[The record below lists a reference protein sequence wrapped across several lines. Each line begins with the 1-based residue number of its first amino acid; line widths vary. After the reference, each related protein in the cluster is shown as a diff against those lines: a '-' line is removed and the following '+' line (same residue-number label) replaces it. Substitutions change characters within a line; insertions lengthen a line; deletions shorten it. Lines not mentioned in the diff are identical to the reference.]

1 MPLHDSNQ
9 ILAVKLAAYNKN
21 IDEVRNWYKSEHM
34 NFKVIDGERSKWWVW
49 NTTLEFSRE
58 SVRQIQTYLQ
68 RISDGKTVC
77 NRADI
82 NKMFDD
88 KNLIINIV
96 LKGLLKKLIVKAC
109 RRL

>member
-1 MPLHDSNQ
+1 MLIIAILLCQVLKFYIYCYRTVPLHDSNQ

-21 IDEVRNWYKSEHM
+21 IDEVRNWYKTEHM

-82 NKMFDD
+82 NK
-88 KNLIINIV
+88 NV
-96 LKGLLKKLIVKAC
+96 L
-109 RRL
+109 